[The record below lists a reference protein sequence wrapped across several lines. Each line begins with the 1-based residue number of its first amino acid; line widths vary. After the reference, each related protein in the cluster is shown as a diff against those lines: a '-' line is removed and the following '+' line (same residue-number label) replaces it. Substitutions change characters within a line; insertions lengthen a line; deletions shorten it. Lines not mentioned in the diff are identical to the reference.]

1 MLSRIDRVVITAH
14 DAAAVANRWVELV
27 DARIARR
34 DRVAPLG
41 ADRIVISVGD
51 SEVEILQPVAPGP
64 VARHLAAGG
73 GPFAAGLATPNIHR
87 ARRCL
92 AEAGI
97 VPTQI
102 GQQFFVDAGRIG
114 IPGLNVMV
122 SADVER
128 PRVGLMT
135 TLYEVTH
142 LTADPVGTSAAVA
155 RLFEL
160 DQRAFVPIRSEQ
172 FGYDGT
178 LTLFDSKALHRIE
191 TIHPYDRT
199 KTMGR
204 YFERFGAT
212 LYMCYGETDRLPELR
227 ERLKQLAP
235 RDWTGSDA
243 DSNGLFIHPR
253 ALGGIM
259 LGVSRVSY
267 AWTWS
272 GYPARVRS
280 A

>member
-1 MLSRIDRVVITAH
+1 MLNRIDRVMITAH
-14 DAAAVANRWVELV
+14 DAAAVANRWVELL
-27 DARIARR
+27 DARIDRR
-34 DRVAPLG
+34 DRVSVLG
-41 ADRIVISVGD
+41 ADRIVISVGN

-64 VARHLAAGG
+64 VSRHLAAGG
-73 GPFAAGLATPNIHR
+73 GAFAAGFSTRNIHI
-87 ARRCL
+87 ARRRF

-102 GQQFFVDAGRIG
+102 GQQFFVDAGRLG
-114 IPGLNVMV
+114 IPGLNIVV
-122 SADVER
+122 SADAER

-142 LTADPVGTSAAVA
+142 LTTDPTGTCAALA
-155 RLFEL
+155 RLFAL
-160 DQRAFVPIRSEQ
+160 DQRNFVPIRSEQ

-178 LTLFDSKALHRIE
+178 LTLFDPQQLHRIE
-191 TIHPYDRT
+191 TIDPFDRT

-204 YFERFGAT
+204 YFDRFGPS

-243 DSNGLFIHPR
+243 DDNGLFVHPR
-253 ALGGIM
+253 ALGGVM

-272 GYPARVRS
+272 GYPARVTP